1 MTVEASLALART
13 LGVGRLDAML
23 LLAHHMA
30 RSREWLLAHPEATVD
45 ASAQR
50 GFEADCRRRADEVP
64 LAYLTGTREFRGLV
78 LRVTPSV
85 LVPRPDSETL
95 ADWAIEC
102 LGVSGAERP
111 RVVDLGTGSG
121 ALALAIAAACP
132 QAEVTATDSSEA
144 ALAVAADNAR
154 RLGLPV
160 RFRQGDWWQA
170 VADERFDL
178 ALSNP
183 PYVAAGDPHLR
194 ALRHEPQQAL
204 VAGNDGLAALRQIVS
219 QARRH
224 VSGWLLLEHG
234 WEQAAAAHRLLSDA
248 GFSDIEMRRDLH
260 GLSRCTG
267 GRGV

>member
-1 MTVEASLALART
+1 
-13 LGVGRLDAML
+13 
-23 LLAHHMA
+23 
-30 RSREWLLAHPEATVD
+30 
-45 ASAQR
+45 
-50 GFEADCRRRADEVP
+50 
-64 LAYLTGTREFRGLV
+64 
-78 LRVTPSV
+78 
-85 LVPRPDSETL
+85 
-95 ADWAIEC
+95 
-102 LGVSGAERP
+102 
-111 RVVDLGTGSG
+111 VVDLGTGSG

-132 QAEVTATDSSEA
+132 HAEVTAPDSSEA

-194 ALRHEPQQAL
+194 GLRHEPQQAL

-248 GFSDIEMRRDLH
+248 GFCDIEMRRDLH